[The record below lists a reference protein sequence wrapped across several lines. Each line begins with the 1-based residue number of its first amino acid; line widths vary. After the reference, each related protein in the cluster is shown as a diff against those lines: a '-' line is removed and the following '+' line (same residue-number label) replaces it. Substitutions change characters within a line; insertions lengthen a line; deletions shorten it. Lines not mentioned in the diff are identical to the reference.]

1 VSSHRTSSG
10 RAGGAPAPGGSPQRD
25 DPSRS
30 TTPQRDE
37 ASTEVP
43 AQQGTAETPYRDL
56 KMPHERDESSRGEP
70 EAARDPN
77 GTRAVTRQGAKD
89 VQSGQQDTDCY
100 NANAPRYKA
109 HEGEGP

>member
-1 VSSHRTSSG
+1 MSSDRTSSS
-10 RAGGAPAPGGSPQRD
+10 RADGDPAPGGSPQRN

-37 ASTEVP
+37 ATTEVP
-43 AQQGTAETPYRDL
+43 AHPGRAEAPYRDL
-56 KMPHERDESSRGEP
+56 KMPHERDESSSGEP
-70 EAARDPN
+70 QPAQDPN

-109 HEGEGP
+109 REGEGP